1 MKRAPAGSV
10 VGLCSASATMSA
22 MGMAFLGYWGVHE
35 PTPWHPRE
43 IVVVCLAFLSFLALG
58 ATIWIATT
66 PVPEGAA
73 ERIAP
78 ARWTFAAGLVLMW
91 LGIIVAIAR

>member
-1 MKRAPAGSV
+1 
-10 VGLCSASATMSA
+10 MSA

-35 PTPWHPRE
+35 PTPWSARD
-43 IVVVCLAFLSFLALG
+43 IVVVCLAFLSFMALG

-66 PVPEGAA
+66 PVADDAG

-78 ARWTFAAGLVLMW
+78 ARRSFAVGLVLMW
-91 LGIIVAIAR
+91 IGIIAAIVP

>member
-1 MKRAPAGSV
+1 MRAPTGSV

-35 PTPWHPRE
+35 PQPWRAYD
-43 IVVVCLAFLSFLALG
+43 VVVVTLTFLSFVALG

-66 PVPEGAA
+66 PVPEGAI
-73 ERIAP
+73 ERIAQ
-78 ARWTFAAGLVLMW
+78 ARRSFAVGMLLMW
-91 LGIIVAIAR
+91 LGILIAIVP